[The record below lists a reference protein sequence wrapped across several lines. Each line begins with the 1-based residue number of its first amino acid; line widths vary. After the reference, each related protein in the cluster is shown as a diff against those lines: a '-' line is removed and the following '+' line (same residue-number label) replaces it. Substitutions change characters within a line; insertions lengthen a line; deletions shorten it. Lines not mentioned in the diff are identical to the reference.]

1 MSYTRNF
8 TKKIDVHYSC
18 DVDYPASEHGGT
30 TTYHGIATEIV
41 SIEVTVDTN
50 PFDQSVISC
59 NNMVNTLTSSV
70 AATEAAQIVSINK
83 NAEKVGNTIINGF
96 FNTIRLEIDQQIVQ
110 LNNHIKSTLLHLRE
124 FKKCC
129 IEKQKQMERDYHN
142 ITSRYLKIF
151 EDLNHELSNRI
162 HQIDKP
168 VFSFAEQCQQQQ
180 NRTIGNDMV
189 STVAIFGNETGELQA
204 RISASVTKKRT
215 LDAIGKANTFLLKQ
229 KQLEHTVNKNIFKE
243 NIEAIQYAP
252 ICLVETHGAQNQIDK
267 KIYTS
272 DLLANIPPQE
282 LTNGFQHKAWG
293 TLSDKE
299 SSQISRYFNAELN
312 QQYSDTDTHTSRIR
326 ENILKLLNFNHIKSL

>member
-124 FKKCC
+124 FK
-129 IEKQKQMERDYHN
+129 
-142 ITSRYLKIF
+142 
-151 EDLNHELSNRI
+151 
-162 HQIDKP
+162 
-168 VFSFAEQCQQQQ
+168 
-180 NRTIGNDMV
+180 
-189 STVAIFGNETGELQA
+189 
-204 RISASVTKKRT
+204 
-215 LDAIGKANTFLLKQ
+215 
-229 KQLEHTVNKNIFKE
+229 
-243 NIEAIQYAP
+243 
-252 ICLVETHGAQNQIDK
+252 
-267 KIYTS
+267 
-272 DLLANIPPQE
+272 
-282 LTNGFQHKAWG
+282 
-293 TLSDKE
+293 
-299 SSQISRYFNAELN
+299 
-312 QQYSDTDTHTSRIR
+312 
-326 ENILKLLNFNHIKSL
+326 